1 MLKRKPYNLAVTG
14 ITIMAAILLTA
25 PAAIGATVAPSSA
38 ATTATHASHPVA
50 SHPVAT
56 ATRNAPRIGA
66 DTTLGFVLNYN
77 SGRCL
82 GITGGEHE
90 APAVQFTCLS
100 GHPDQ
105 QWHTGAANSAG
116 YYQIVNGDGQC
127 LGVQGGST
135 AQGARVYGWNCL
147 GPSHPDQYWLY
158 DGNIT
163 CGTYYSPIINYKSGR
178 VLGVAG
184 NSTANGAA
192 VVIWSYQGVCNNQ
205 FWSHTG

>member
-1 MLKRKPYNLAVTG
+1 MLKKKTVNL
-14 ITIMAAILLTA
+14 TIMATLLTA
-25 PAAIGATVAPSSA
+25 LAAVGVAAAPAGA
-38 ATTATHASHPVA
+38 ATTAPHASHPI
-50 SHPVAT
+50 
-56 ATRNAPRIGA
+56 ATRNAPRIGP
-66 DTTLGFVLNYN
+66 DTALGFIVNYN

-82 GITGGEHE
+82 GITGGKHE

-105 QWHTGAANSAG
+105 QWHTGAVNSAG

-135 AQGARVYGWNCL
+135 GQGARVYGWNCL
-147 GPSHPDQYWLY
+147 GPSHPDQYWRY

-163 CGTYYSPIINYKSGR
+163 CGTYYSPIINYASGR
-178 VLGVAG
+178 VVGVVG

-205 FWSHTG
+205 FWGHTG